1 MKLISEM
8 SKLGERVLYY
18 DTDSIIFVSQKGDYE
33 PLLADFLGEFTNEV
47 KAQDGSYIK
56 EFVSA
61 GPKNYAYMLDT
72 GKTFCKIKGFTVNFI
87 TGTKLNF
94 ESMKDLVLSRDKKKK
109 ISVEQNKFIRDK
121 SKWIVKTEIINKL
134 YRQVYDKRYIFNK
147 GPNTRTI
154 SLNAHYIIMFKN
166 PRDRSQI
173 SFLARQMYPKKSKF
187 LEDAY
192 DDATQ
197 NPHSYLIMD
206 LKQSTHEDLRVQ
218 TAIFPGE
225 NRYAYLPLK

>member
-1 MKLISEM
+1 METKDFKFIQPFSAILAGPSQAGKTHFVMQLLKNCEKLFEPTPTRFIYCYTLWQDKFEDMKSSFTNCAIQP
-8 SKLGERVLYY
+8 
-18 DTDSIIFVSQKGDYE
+18 DIIFRQGVFPIDDIDPNYRNIVVLDDLMTESGKNEEVLDMFTKG
-33 PLLADFLGEFTNEV
+33 
-47 KAQDGSYIK
+47 SHH
-56 EFVSA
+56 
-61 GPKNYAYMLDT
+61 
-72 GKTFCKIKGFTVNFI
+72 
-87 TGTKLNF
+87 LNF
-94 ESMKDLVLSRDKKKK
+94 
-109 ISVEQNKFIRDK
+109 SVILLTQN
-121 SKWIVKTEIINKL
+121 
-134 YRQVYDKRYIFNK
+134 IFNK

-225 NRYAYLPLK
+225 KRYAYLPLE